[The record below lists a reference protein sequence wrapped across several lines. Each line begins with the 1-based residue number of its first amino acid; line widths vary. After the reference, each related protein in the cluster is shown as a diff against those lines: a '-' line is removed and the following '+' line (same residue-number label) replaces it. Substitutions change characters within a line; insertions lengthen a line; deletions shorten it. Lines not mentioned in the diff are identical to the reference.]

1 MGNQLGVPARPTP
14 DMVAEVPGLVFK
26 EALGE
31 CVGEAGARQG
41 QRQRGPPT
49 DRPPTH
55 SLSLTHTGGGRV
67 LKSALCVH
75 DDAGLVVV
83 KVREFV
89 CVCVGSGHTRPVIVC
104 FFPHFLPFPP
114 HRSTK
119 SGATPSLCARMSKP
133 CWTRGERDWMRKR
146 KRREAGRASFFP
158 HLPPTPFPPSDRLAH
173 LPFPHAL
180 APSAILDTPAAAYI
194 VRPHAHASLRSRL
207 GTRPFLS
214 RAQRAWCAFQ
224 ATAALADAHAAGVV
238 HGDIK
243 PENVLLTS
251 GGWLLLADPAP
262 HKPGALPA
270 DDTADYS
277 AFFDAGGTRA
287 CYVAP
292 ERFVAG
298 GGGLDTARR
307 RSRPVSPAADVF
319 ALGCVLAE
327 VCAGH
332 TDERDGGV
340 AALPPSATTTGPL
353 FDLASLLAYRAG
365 GDPPTGLARVDA
377 PLRSLVAAMVSCDPA
392 ARPTAAA
399 AAARAAA
406 ALPSVFTT
414 RLHSLWRDVLS
425 LDGDG
430 RVTAV
435 LGEWDAMQRGEAEGA
450 RDGGEKSG
458 AAATPTT
465 TTAPASLD
473 ASTVAR
479 DVGGL
484 LADTQTLLARLESAH
499 QDRSAVSTPP
509 PPDAPPA
516 DAPASP
522 PSRPPPPTIDAT
534 AATLMTW
541 LVASC
546 LRGAPSADVRARG
559 VRALAGLAA
568 VSDDATRVDAALP
581 YALALLTDPAA
592 SVRYAAVGAVADV
605 LSATSALLSRGA
617 GAARALL
624 ADVVLPGLAPVP
636 TDPAECVRV
645 AAAADLAR
653 IAVAAWRLADGGGG
667 GDGDAS
673 APPINTAFL
682 TRAVERALHDLAVG
696 PASSPATRRAL
707 LPRLGALASAL
718 GRREANDFVLP
729 AAITFLNDR
738 DPALRAA
745 FFRHGPALA
754 AAAGPGG
761 LEAFLLPCAETALT
775 DAHPSVAAAAL
786 GFLAHAAAS
795 PDLRRRPLLA
805 VARRALPGALARD
818 AHPAVRAAGARF
830 VAAAATALRPAEAAA
845 LLGPIVEAAAGK
857 APSCL
862 TDAAAVAAC
871 LGDGGSVVPP
881 RTSLPPTLAATT
893 DAPLLAVVTGGPMSA
908 TTTGVSALTA
918 ALAASA
924 SLAAD
929 SPVPTSTLSPPTD
942 TLSRAARRV
951 PPPGGALA
959 DLLADDYGGASFYGA
974 PLPPQPTAASA
985 AAVGAAAAADLAPA
999 APADPWRPRGVAVAH
1014 MAEHTAAINGLAV
1027 AGGRLLA
1034 TACAD
1039 GAARVWD
1046 GGSLE
1051 KAASLRSA
1059 AAYGG
1064 QGGVA
1069 GGLTCIAPVGTDA
1082 FATGAGDGSVHVWRV
1097 ERAGGAPRGGA
1108 PTRAASTSR
1117 ATVLTLDE
1125 GAITTALD
1133 WPTGRALLFA
1143 TARGGVAAWDAR
1155 AAPRPAWRAAP
1166 PPRDG
1171 AVTAVAVDPLSSTW
1185 FVTGTCRGSLALWD
1199 ARLLLPVVEW
1209 ALPGR
1214 PRVDA
1219 AAAATAPPP
1228 RCGVRGDPPA
1238 GPLVYVAAGGEASIW
1253 DVVTG
1258 VPRGVLRVG
1267 GGAPGAAAGEPA
1279 VLGPPPAAPT
1289 PTAADP
1295 VLPDRGMG
1303 GVNCLLP
1310 SGAGPILTGGG
1321 DGCVRLWD
1329 GARPEESYTVAGDP
1343 EAMTAAAAS
1352 SPRHPGFATPPPAL
1366 ATHASPLPPPSAP
1379 RASIYARRLVRGVP
1393 VVDEVPCAAPAPP
1406 PAGSGGGPG
1415 LVEPQPAGLAH
1426 RDAVLA
1432 LAEVAGGDGGR
1443 LLVSAS
1449 RDGVVKVWR

>member
-1 MGNQLGVPARPTP
+1 M
-14 DMVAEVPGLVFK
+14 
-26 EALGE
+26 
-31 CVGEAGARQG
+31 
-41 QRQRGPPT
+41 
-49 DRPPTH
+49 
-55 SLSLTHTGGGRV
+55 
-67 LKSALCVH
+67 
-75 DDAGLVVV
+75 
-83 KVREFV
+83 
-89 CVCVGSGHTRPVIVC
+89 
-104 FFPHFLPFPP
+104 
-114 HRSTK
+114 
-119 SGATPSLCARMSKP
+119 
-133 CWTRGERDWMRKR
+133 
-146 KRREAGRASFFP
+146 
-158 HLPPTPFPPSDRLAH
+158 
-173 LPFPHAL
+173 
-180 APSAILDTPAAAYI
+180 
-194 VRPHAHASLRSRL
+194 RPHAHTSLRSRL

-224 ATAALADAHAAGVV
+224 ATSALADTHAAGVV

-270 DDTADYS
+270 DDTADFS

-307 RSRPVSPAADVF
+307 RARPVSPAADVF

-327 VCAGH
+327 LCAGH
-332 TDERDGGV
+332 ADESGG
-340 AALPPSATTTGPL
+340 AAAPPPSTTTTGPL

-365 GDPPTGLARVDA
+365 GDPPPGLARVDA

-392 ARPTAAA
+392 ARPTAAV

-406 ALPSVFTT
+406 ALPPVFTT
-414 RLHSLWRDVLS
+414 RLHLLWRDVLK

-430 RVTAV
+430 SVTAV
-435 LGEWDAMQRGEAEGA
+435 LGEWDAMHRGEAEGV

-458 AAATPTT
+458 AAATTT
-465 TTAPASLD
+465 TPPPASLD
-473 ASTVAR
+473 ATTVAR

-499 QDRSAVSTPP
+499 RDRSAASTPP

-516 DAPASP
+516 DASPSSP
-522 PSRPPPPTIDAT
+522 PPPPTPTIDAT
-534 AATLMTW
+534 AACLMTW
-541 LVASC
+541 LLASC

-559 VRALAGLAA
+559 VRALAGLASA
-568 VSDDATRVDAALP
+568 SDDATRVDAALP
-581 YALALLTDPAA
+581 YALAVLTDPAA
-592 SVRYAAVGAVADV
+592 SVRCAAVGAVADV
-605 LSATSALLSRGA
+605 LSATRALPSRGL

-653 IAVAAWRLADGGGG
+653 IAVAAWRLADGGVG
-667 GDGDAS
+667 GDA
-673 APPINTAFL
+673 ATPPVNTAFL

-707 LPRLGALASAL
+707 LPRLGALAAAL

-745 FFRHGPALA
+745 FFRHGPAMA

-775 DAHPSVAAAAL
+775 DVHPSVAAAAL

-857 APSCL
+857 APACL
-862 TDAAAVAAC
+862 TDAAAVAVC

-881 RTSLPPTLAATT
+881 RTSFPPTLDSTT
-893 DAPLLAVVTGGPMSA
+893 DAPLLAVATGGPASA
-908 TTTGVSALTA
+908 TTTGASALTT

-924 SLAAD
+924 ALVAD
-929 SPVPTSTLSPPTD
+929 TPAPPSTLRPPTD
-942 TLSRAARRV
+942 ALSRAARRV

-974 PLPPQPTAASA
+974 PLPPQPTAAAA

-999 APADPWRPRGVAVAH
+999 APAAPWRPRGVSVAH

-1046 GGSLE
+1046 GGPS
-1051 KAASLRSA
+1051 KKR
-1059 AAYGG
+1059 
-1064 QGGVA
+1064 
-1069 GGLTCIAPVGTDA
+1069 
-1082 FATGAGDGSVHVWRV
+1082 
-1097 ERAGGAPRGGA
+1097 
-1108 PTRAASTSR
+1108 
-1117 ATVLTLDE
+1117 
-1125 GAITTALD
+1125 
-1133 WPTGRALLFA
+1133 
-1143 TARGGVAAWDAR
+1143 
-1155 AAPRPAWRAAP
+1155 
-1166 PPRDG
+1166 
-1171 AVTAVAVDPLSSTW
+1171 
-1185 FVTGTCRGSLALWD
+1185 
-1199 ARLLLPVVEW
+1199 
-1209 ALPGR
+1209 
-1214 PRVDA
+1214 
-1219 AAAATAPPP
+1219 P
-1228 RCGVRGDPPA
+1228 RCGLPPRTEA
-1238 GPLVYVAAGGEASIW
+1238 KAAC
-1253 DVVTG
+1253 
-1258 VPRGVLRVG
+1258 
-1267 GGAPGAAAGEPA
+1267 
-1279 VLGPPPAAPT
+1279 PAA
-1289 PTAADP
+1289 
-1295 VLPDRGMG
+1295 
-1303 GVNCLLP
+1303 
-1310 SGAGPILTGGG
+1310 
-1321 DGCVRLWD
+1321 
-1329 GARPEESYTVAGDP
+1329 
-1343 EAMTAAAAS
+1343 
-1352 SPRHPGFATPPPAL
+1352 
-1366 ATHASPLPPPSAP
+1366 
-1379 RASIYARRLVRGVP
+1379 
-1393 VVDEVPCAAPAPP
+1393 
-1406 PAGSGGGPG
+1406 
-1415 LVEPQPAGLAH
+1415 
-1426 RDAVLA
+1426 
-1432 LAEVAGGDGGR
+1432 
-1443 LLVSAS
+1443 
-1449 RDGVVKVWR
+1449 